1 MAESALTTA
10 VKNALGVTG
19 TFTDATIQVYINEV
33 VDYMLGAGVS
43 QAVID
48 APSSFGV
55 VARGVSDLWD
65 NDGGNVK
72 FSPYFHERV
81 TQLVISSSRESS
93 QPRDRICVSYVS
105 YIGRQVLY
113 H

>member
-1 MAESALTTA
+1 MADSTLLSS
-10 VKNALGVTG
+10 VKAALGVTG
-19 TFTDATIQVYINEV
+19 NFTDDTISVYIDDV
-33 VDYMLGAGVS
+33 VDYMTGAGVP
-43 QAVID
+43 QAVIMTS
-48 APSSFGV
+48 AGV

-81 TQLVISSSRESS
+81 SQLALR
-93 QPRDRICVSYVS
+93 
-105 YIGRQVLY
+105 Y

>member
-1 MAESALTTA
+1 MADAAMLTA

-19 TFTDATIQVYINEV
+19 TFTDATITVYIDEV
-33 VDYMLGAGVS
+33 IDYMNGAGVS
-43 QAVID
+43 AAVI
-48 APSSFGV
+48 AASPGV

-81 TQLVISSSRESS
+81 TQLAMRSNR
-93 QPRDRICVSYVS
+93 
-105 YIGRQVLY
+105 G
-113 H
+113 

>member
-1 MAESALTTA
+1 MAESALMTA

-19 TFTDATIQVYINEV
+19 TYSDATLQVYINEV
-33 VDYMLGAGVS
+33 VDYMIGAGVS

-48 APSSFGV
+48 APAAFGV

-81 TQLVISSSRESS
+81 SQLVLRSN
-93 QPRDRICVSYVS
+93 
-105 YIGRQVLY
+105 GG
-113 H
+113 

>member
-1 MAESALTTA
+1 MAETALMTA
-10 VKNALGVTG
+10 VKAALGVTG
-19 TFTDATIQVYINEV
+19 TFTDATIQVYIDEV

-43 QAVID
+43 QAVIN
-48 APSSFGV
+48 APSSYGV

-81 TQLVISSSRESS
+81 TQLVLRS
-93 QPRDRICVSYVS
+93 
-105 YIGRQVLY
+105 GG
-113 H
+113 

>member
-1 MAESALTTA
+1 MTDATLLTA

-19 TFTDATIQVYINEV
+19 TYTDATIQVYIDDV
-33 VDYMLGAGVS
+33 VDYMQGAGVS
-43 QAVID
+43 AAVI
-48 APSSFGV
+48 AASAGV

-81 TQLVISSSRESS
+81 SQLVLRSN
-93 QPRDRICVSYVS
+93 
-105 YIGRQVLY
+105 GG
-113 H
+113 

>member
-1 MAESALTTA
+1 MANAAMLTA

-19 TFTDATIQVYINEV
+19 TFTDTTISVYIDEV
-33 VDYMLGAGVS
+33 VDYMSGAGVS
-43 QAVID
+43 AAII
-48 APSSFGV
+48 AASPGV

-81 TQLVISSSRESS
+81 TQLVMRS
-93 QPRDRICVSYVS
+93 
-105 YIGRQVLY
+105 GG
-113 H
+113 

>member
-1 MAESALTTA
+1 MAEDAILTA

-33 VDYMLGAGVS
+33 VDYMHGAGVS
-43 QAVID
+43 TAVIH
-48 APSSFGV
+48 ASPGV
-55 VARGVSDLWD
+55 IARGVSDLWD

-81 TQLVISSSRESS
+81 TQLVMRS
-93 QPRDRICVSYVS
+93 V
-105 YIGRQVLY
+105 GG
-113 H
+113 